1 VPLLAALAGS
11 VAIGVLLGVGVGL
24 AAARVVAVAAHVRRR
39 RASEPCGWAADPRER
54 DAPRAPQRCRAAEGL
69 WAIGDATG
77 VMPFT
82 DVGK

>member
-24 AAARVVAVAAHVRRR
+24 AAARVVAV
-39 RASEPCGWAADPRER
+39 EPRGSAADPRER

>member
-11 VAIGVLLGVGVGL
+11 VAIGVLLGVGL
-24 AAARVVAVAAHVRRR
+24 AAALVVAV
-39 RASEPCGWAADPRER
+39 EPRGSAADPRER
-54 DAPRAPQRCRAAEGL
+54 DAPQAPQRCRAAEGL